1 MKFKIKILTTSLLV
15 ASSLMLT
22 NCSLD
27 IKNPNGPTDAQILTS
42 RDGLITLSV
51 GLRQNYSTLGISSLI
66 LTPGT
71 TTREIK
77 GITTFTNI
85 IEIEAGGTALPTFN
99 GNVLGIWS
107 RMYRVIGMADD
118 IIASAPTALASDAA
132 MKSGVVAH
140 ANLFKAMALGGL
152 ATSFEKMPLQT
163 DKLGQAVYSDRTEAL
178 KLAVKLLDEAVA
190 MVSATAPS
198 AEFRTKVTGADF
210 DLINSIQAY
219 RARYNMML
227 GNFDA
232 AIAAATAVDLSKKS
246 SFVYSSQSQNP
257 IYTATQISKD
267 YAPRE
272 NFGLPTTL
280 VESDDKRLTFYLSTP
295 NVVVGGE
302 TLKKLVGFF
311 DAVDRAIPVYLPDEM
326 RLIRAEANLRKATPD
341 INAALADI
349 NAVRTQASGDAFGVN
364 AGLGAYSGGQTKD
377 ALLVE
382 VYKQR
387 CAELFMTGMRLEDSR
402 RFGRPAP
409 PTSLVERTRNFY
421 PYPDQERLTNPNTPA
436 DPSI

>member
-1 MKFKIKILTTSLLV
+1 MKFNIKIFSTSLLV

-27 IKNPNGPTDAQILTS
+27 IKNPNGPTDAQILTT

-51 GLRQNYSTLGISSLI
+51 GLRQNYSTTALSALV

-71 TTREIK
+71 TTRETK

-85 IEIEAGGTALPTFN
+85 IEIENGGTALPTFN
-99 GNVLGIWS
+99 GNVLGVWS
-107 RMYRVIGMADD
+107 RMFRVIGMADD
-118 IIASAPTALASDAA
+118 IIANANSVLANDAA
-132 MKSGVVAH
+132 MRSGVVAH

-163 DKLGQAVYSDRTEAL
+163 DKLGQAVFSDRNEAL

-232 AIAAATAVDLSKKS
+232 AIASANAVDLSKKS

-267 YAPRE
+267 YAPRD
-272 NFGLPTTL
+272 NFGLPTAL
-280 VESDDKRLTFYLSTP
+280 VDADDKRLSFYLSAP
-295 NVVVGGE
+295 DVVVGGE
-302 TLKKLVGFF
+302 KLKKLVGFF

-326 RLIRAEANLRKATPD
+326 RLIRAEANLRKDTPD
-341 INAALADI
+341 LNAALMDI
-349 NAVRTQASGDAFGVN
+349 NAVRTQVIGDAFGVN
-364 AGLGAYSGGQTKD
+364 AGLAAYSGSQTKD
-377 ALLVE
+377 ALLIE

-387 CAELFMTGMRLEDSR
+387 CAELFMTGVRLEDSR

-409 PTSLVERTRNFY
+409 PTILVERTRNFY
-421 PYPDQERLTNPNTPA
+421 PYPDQERLTNPNTPT
-436 DPSI
+436 DPAI

>member
-1 MKFKIKILTTSLLV
+1 MKLKIKIFTTSLLV
-15 ASSLMLT
+15 ASSMMLT

-27 IKNPNGPTDAQILTS
+27 IKNPNGPTDAQILST

-51 GLRQNYSTLGISSLI
+51 GLRQNYSTTALSALV

-71 TTREIK
+71 TSRETK

-99 GNVLGIWS
+99 GNVLGVWS
-107 RMYRVIGMADD
+107 RMFRIMGMADD
-118 IIASAPTALASDAA
+118 IIASAPGVLASDAA
-132 MKSGVVAH
+132 LKSGIVAH

-152 ATSFEKMPLQT
+152 ATSFEKLPLQT
-163 DKLGQAVYSDRTEAL
+163 DKLGQAIYSDRTEAL
-178 KLAVKLLDEAVA
+178 KLAVKLLDDAVT
-190 MVSATAPS
+190 MVSTTAPS
-198 AEFRTKVTGADF
+198 AEFKTKVTGADF
-210 DLINSIQAY
+210 DLINTIQAY

-232 AIAAATAVDLSKKS
+232 AIAAANAVDLSKKS
-246 SFVYSSQSQNP
+246 SFVFSSQSQNP

-267 YAPRE
+267 YAPRD
-272 NFGLPTTL
+272 NFGLPTAL
-280 VESDDKRLTFYLSTP
+280 VDADDKRLAFYLATP
-295 NVVVGGE
+295 DVVVGGE
-302 TLKKLVGFF
+302 KLKRLVGFF
-311 DAVDRAIPVYLPDEM
+311 DAVDRPIPVYLPDEM

-341 INAALADI
+341 LVSALADI

-364 AGLGAYSGGQTKD
+364 AGLSAYAGAVTKD
-377 ALLVE
+377 ALLIE

-387 CAELFMTGMRLEDSR
+387 CAELFMTGLRLEDSR

-409 PTSLVERTRNFY
+409 PASLIERTRNFY